1 MAACQKPP
9 LLVVVLDC
17 GVFLMRQNSRNLK
30 SFFVSLVSFAATLLF
45 LSPAYAGEVVLAEGV
60 AAIYGGN
67 TAVARDK
74 AIDDALRKAVEQAVG
89 TVISS
94 DTMSENYKV
103 IHDKI
108 LAQTAGYV
116 ERYKVLS
123 EGSEGN
129 LFRVRIQAEIG
140 RANLMNDLRA
150 LGLLHVLKE
159 KPKVMVLI
167 DEKVGGLYWSSAWEN
182 VGQAESTIME
192 KLLSAGFNVVDP
204 QTVRANITR
213 DKALRLLEGDNRA
226 AAAEG
231 LKYGA
236 QVVITG
242 KAFSKNAGGRLYGT
256 RMQSI
261 HATVQARVVRTD
273 TGKVIS
279 SRSATGTKAHVDEL
293 QGGTLAI
300 KEASERL
307 ADELIQDITRQW
319 RGEVYGRSQEITLM
333 ISGLV
338 SYKHLSAIKRFL
350 EKETQGVRAVHQ
362 RSYTGGVAELMLD
375 YGGKSSNIA
384 DELANRKFTGFRLE
398 PTNVTPNRVDV
409 KVVLEK

>member
-1 MAACQKPP
+1 MRHSFKILLTAVAVFALLLLAP
-9 LLVVVLDC
+9 LY
-17 GVFLMRQNSRNLK
+17 
-30 SFFVSLVSFAATLLF
+30 AH
-45 LSPAYAGEVVLAEGV
+45 AGEIIIAEGV
-60 AAIYGGN
+60 AAVIGGN

-89 TVISS
+89 AVISS

-108 LAQTAGYV
+108 IARTAGYV
-116 ERYKVLS
+116 ENYRVLS
-123 EGSEGN
+123 EKTEGD

-159 KPKVMVLI
+159 KPKIMVLI
-167 DEKVGGLYWSSAWEN
+167 DEQVGGLYATTAWEN

-192 KLLSAGFNVVDP
+192 KFINAGFNVVDS
-204 QTVRANITR
+204 QTVRANIIR
-213 DKALRLLEGDNRA
+213 DEALRLLEGNAGA

-236 QVVITG
+236 QIVITG
-242 KAFSKNAGGRLYGT
+242 RAYSKNAGGKLRGT
-256 RMQSI
+256 QMQSLQ
-261 HATVQARVVRTD
+261 ATIQARVVRTD
-273 TGKVIS
+273 TAKIIS
-279 SRSATGTKAHVDEL
+279 SRSSTGTKVHIDEL
-293 QGGTLAI
+293 QGGALAI
-300 KEASERL
+300 KEASEKL
-307 ADELIQDITRQW
+307 ADDLMQDIIRQW

-338 SYKHLSAIKRFL
+338 SYRHLSAIKKFL

-362 RSYTGGVAELMLD
+362 KSYTGGAAELTLD

-384 DELANRKFTGFRLE
+384 DELANRDFPGFFLE

-409 KVVLEK
+409 KVVIK

>member
-1 MAACQKPP
+1 MIAILLRTKIHFNRVSIFLCLAVLYFATAAPIC
-9 LLVVVLDC
+9 
-17 GVFLMRQNSRNLK
+17 
-30 SFFVSLVSFAATLLF
+30 
-45 LSPAYAGEVVLAEGV
+45 AGEMIVAEGV
-60 AAIYGGN
+60 AAIIGGN

-116 ERYKVLS
+116 ERYKILS
-123 EGSEGN
+123 EKTTGD
-129 LFRVRIQAEIG
+129 LYRVMIEAEIG

-150 LGLLHVLKE
+150 LGLLHILKE
-159 KPKVMVLI
+159 KPKVMVI
-167 DEKVGGLYWSSAWEN
+167 FQEKIGGLYATTAWEN

-192 KLLSAGFNVVDP
+192 RFLNAGFNVVDP
-204 QTVRANITR
+204 QTVKANITR
-213 DKALRLLEGDNRA
+213 DKALRIFEGDSRA

-242 KAFSKNAGGRLYGT
+242 KSYSKNAGGRLYGT

-261 HATVQARVVRTD
+261 QATLQARVLRTD
-273 TGKVIS
+273 TGRIIS
-279 SRSATGTKAHVDEL
+279 SRSATGAQVHIDEL
-293 QGGTLAI
+293 QGGALAI

-307 ADELIQDITRQW
+307 ADDLMQDIVSTW

-338 SYKHLSAIKRFL
+338 SYRHLAAVKRFL
-350 EKETQGVRAVHQ
+350 EKETQGVREVHQ
-362 RSYTGGVAELMLD
+362 KSYTGGVAELMLD

-384 DELANRKFTGFRLE
+384 DNLSTRKFTGFRLE

-409 KVVLEK
+409 KVILNR

>member
-1 MAACQKPP
+1 MSHGIRYFA
-9 LLVVVLDC
+9 VVVMVL
-17 GVFLMRQNSRNLK
+17 VTVP
-30 SFFVSLVSFAATLLF
+30 FVSISDLW
-45 LSPAYAGEVVLAEGV
+45 AGEVVLAEGA

-67 TAVARDK
+67 TAAARDK
-74 AIDDALRKAVEQAVG
+74 AIDDALRKAVEQTVG
-89 TVISS
+89 TLVSS

-103 IHDKI
+103 IHDRI

-116 ERYKVLS
+116 ERYRVLS
-123 EGSEGN
+123 EGVEGA
-129 LFRVRIQAEIG
+129 LFRVRIEAEIG
-140 RANLMNDLRA
+140 RANLMNDLKA

-167 DEKVGGLYWSSAWEN
+167 EEKVGGLYGTTAWEN

-192 KLLSAGFNVVDP
+192 KLLNAGFNVVDP
-204 QTVRANITR
+204 RTVRANITR
-213 DKALRLLEGDNRA
+213 DKALRMLEGDSRA

-236 QVVITG
+236 QIVITG
-242 KAFSKNAGGRLYGT
+242 RAFSKNAGGRLYGT

-261 HATVQARVVRTD
+261 QATLQARVVRTD
-273 TGKVIS
+273 TGRVIS
-279 SRSATGTKAHVDEL
+279 SRSATGTKAHIDEL
-293 QGGTLAI
+293 QGGALAI
-300 KEASERL
+300 KEASENL
-307 ADELIQDITRQW
+307 AEELIQDIIRQW

-333 ISGLV
+333 ISGLA
-338 SYKHLSAIKRFL
+338 SYRHLSAIKRFL

-375 YGGKSSNIA
+375 YGGSSSNIA
-384 DELANRKFTGFRLE
+384 DELAARRFPGFRLE

-409 KVVLEK
+409 RVVPER